1 MSVAKVDL
9 LIKSGKIVR
18 SDGIF
23 EADIIVQDGRIT
35 GIAESGLVPEA
46 EDVVDATGKFVLAG
60 VIDPHNHMRE
70 PGITKREDWTTGTMA
85 AAAGGVTTVLEH
97 PVSIPPTTSVEAF
110 SGKRALAEH
119 KSLVDFGLFG
129 GDGTTSVHNIPK
141 LAEVG
146 AVAFKT
152 FIWDYPDRADE
163 FEGITCTDDDALLDI
178 FEAVVKTGLVQT
190 LHAESK
196 EIVQHYTKKLIAAGR
211 RDPTVHEES
220 RPVLSEVEA
229 VSRVV
234 LFAMETGVRLNIPHL
249 SSGSAAA
256 VVKEAQ
262 DKGYGNITVETCPH
276 YLFLTRDRLKEIG
289 PYGKVNPPIRSQEE
303 QDKLW
308 EHVWNGTITTIG
320 SDHGPHLPEHKEK
333 GWDDIFAAPAG
344 SAAVENLLPTMLN
357 GVSQGKLTL
366 QDVTRLMSENVAKLY
381 GIYPRKGVIRVGSD
395 ADLVI
400 VDMSKEVTLDRRK
413 AYTKQ
418 KDSFRMF
425 DGYHIVG
432 MPVMTIV
439 RGTIVMR
446 DGKVIGKPGH
456 GQFVA
461 RSKAA

>member
-1 MSVAKVDL
+1 VEKVDL
-9 LIKSGKIVR
+9 LIKSGKVVR
-18 SDGIF
+18 SDSIF
-23 EADIIVQDGRIT
+23 EADIVVQDGK
-35 GIAESGLVPEA
+35 IAGLVEDGLLPEA
-46 EDVVDATGKFVLAG
+46 KQVIDARGKFVMAG

-85 AAAGGVTTVLEH
+85 AASGGVTTVLEH
-97 PVSIPPTTSVEAF
+97 PVSIPPTTTVKAF
-110 SGKRALAEH
+110 MDKKALAES

-129 GDGTTSVHNIPK
+129 GDGTTSIENIPA

-163 FEGITCTDDDALLDI
+163 FEGITCTDDDALLEI
-178 FEAVVKTGLVQT
+178 FEAVAKTGLVQT

-196 EIVQHYTKKLIAAGR
+196 AIVQHYTKKLVAAGR
-211 RDPTVHEES
+211 RAPYDHEAS

-229 VSRVV
+229 VSRVI

-256 VVKEAQ
+256 VIKAAQ
-262 DKGYGNITVETCPH
+262 DKGYDNITAETCPH
-276 YLFLTRDRLKEIG
+276 YLFLTKERFKEIG
-289 PYGKVNPPIRSQEE
+289 PYAKVNPPMRTQEE

-308 EHVWNGTITTIG
+308 EHLLNGTVTTIG

-333 GWDDIFAAPAG
+333 GWKDIFAAPAG
-344 SAAVENLLPTMLN
+344 SAAVEALFPTMLN
-357 GVSQGKLTL
+357 AVSQGRLSL
-366 QDVTRLMSENVAKLY
+366 GDVTGLMSENVAKLY
-381 GIYPRKGVIRVGSD
+381 GIYPQKGVIRVGSD

-400 VDMSKEVTLDRRK
+400 VDMTREVTIDRHK

-418 KDSFRMF
+418 KDSSRMF

-432 MPVMTIV
+432 MPVVTIV
-439 RGTIVMR
+439 RGAVVMR
-446 DGKVIGKPGH
+446 DGEVVGKPGY
-456 GQFVA
+456 GRFVP
-461 RSKAA
+461 RQEPKL

>member
-1 MSVAKVDL
+1 VERVDL
-9 LIKSGKIVR
+9 LIRSGKVVR
-18 SDGIF
+18 SDSAF
-23 EADIIVQDGRIT
+23 EADIVVQDGK
-35 GIAESGLVPEA
+35 IAGLVEDGLLPEA
-46 EDVVDATGKFVLAG
+46 KQVIDAKGKFVMAG

-70 PGITKREDWTTGTMA
+70 PGIIKREDWTTGTMA

-97 PVSIPPTTSVEAF
+97 PVSIPPTTSVRALMD
-110 SGKRALAEH
+110 KKALAES
-119 KSLVDFGLFG
+119 KSLVDFGLLG
-129 GDGTTSVHNIPK
+129 GDGTTSIENIPA
-141 LAEVG
+141 LAGAG

-163 FEGITCTDDDALLDI
+163 FEGITCTDDDALLEI
-178 FEAVVKTGLVQT
+178 FEAVAETGLVQT

-196 EIVQHYTKKLIAAGR
+196 AIVQHYTKKLIEAGR
-211 RDPTVHEES
+211 REPYVHEDS

-229 VSRVV
+229 VSRVI

-249 SSGSAAA
+249 SSGSGAA
-256 VVKEAQ
+256 VIKAAQ
-262 DKGYGNITVETCPH
+262 DKGYDNITAETCPH
-276 YLFLTRDRLKEIG
+276 YLFLTKERLKEIG

-308 EHVWNGTITTIG
+308 EHLLNGTITTIG
-320 SDHGPHLPEHKEK
+320 SDHGPHLPEHKDR

-344 SAAVENLLPTMLN
+344 SAGVETMLPTMLN
-357 GVSQGKLTL
+357 AVSQGRLTL
-366 QDVTRLMSENVAKLY
+366 SDVTRLMSENVAKLY

-400 VDMSKEVTLDRRK
+400 VDMNKEVTIDRHK

-418 KDSFRMF
+418 KDAFRMF

-439 RGTIVMR
+439 RGAVVMR
-446 DGKVIGKPGH
+446 DGKAIGEPGY
-456 GQFVA
+456 GEFVP
-461 RSKAA
+461 RQKAEL